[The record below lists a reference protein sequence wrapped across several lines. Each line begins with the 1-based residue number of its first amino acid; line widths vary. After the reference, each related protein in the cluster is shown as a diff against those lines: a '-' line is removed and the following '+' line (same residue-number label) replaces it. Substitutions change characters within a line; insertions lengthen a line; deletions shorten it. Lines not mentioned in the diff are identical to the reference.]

1 MKRREGR
8 ERKRIIPANG
18 MSDPDNCNTPVE
30 LGEIRQDAMTSVHSM
45 LQGACNR
52 RCRWWFQFRS
62 IGMIVGFAAALTGC
76 DNRTVVNAPTMSPYP
91 AGKMWAIA
99 PLINESGTSAV
110 DPLHLSDLL
119 AQELQQV
126 SRIDVL
132 PVSRVLVGLRSMNI
146 DRVHSVAEAQAL
158 VRLLDVD
165 GLIVGTITAYD
176 PYNPPVLGLT
186 LQLYTSGREIAND
199 DREAPL
205 NSAKGVRI
213 LGATPSDSRL
223 PGLRTFSQP
232 VASVS
237 AILDASDN
245 AVRLD
250 VERFARG
257 RTDPD
262 SILGWERFLYSM
274 DAYTAYV
281 GHRVIRDLIREE
293 RLRMGRQMVRFGS
306 ADIRRA
312 DDLSKNNSPPV

>member
-1 MKRREGR
+1 M
-8 ERKRIIPANG
+8 
-18 MSDPDNCNTPVE
+18 E

-45 LQGACNR
+45 LKGACSR
-52 RCRWWFQFRS
+52 RRRWWFQIGS
-62 IGMIVGFAAALTGC
+62 IGIIVGFAAVLTGC
-76 DNRTVVNAPTMSPYP
+76 AKRTIVNAPTMSPYP
-91 AGKMWAIA
+91 ASKMWAIA

-132 PVSRVLVGLRSMNI
+132 PVSRVLDGLRAMNI
-146 DRVHSVAEAQAL
+146 DRIQSVAEAQAL

-186 LQLYTSGREIAND
+186 LQLYTSGRETVVDD
-199 DREAPL
+199 DRNAPL

-213 LGATPSDSRL
+213 LGAAPSDSRL

-237 AILDASDN
+237 AIIDASDN

-262 SILGWERFLYSM
+262 SAFGWQRFLYSM
-274 DAYTAYV
+274 DAYTIYV

-312 DDLSKNNSPPV
+312 DDLNKNNSPPV